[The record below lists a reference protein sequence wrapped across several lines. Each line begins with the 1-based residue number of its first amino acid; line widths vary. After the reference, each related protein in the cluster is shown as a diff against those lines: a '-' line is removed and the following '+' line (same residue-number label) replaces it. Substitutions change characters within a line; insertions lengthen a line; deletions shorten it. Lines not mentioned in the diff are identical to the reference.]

1 MKGWRGEGRGK
12 REEGRGKREEGRG
25 KREEG
30 RGKREEGRG
39 KREEGRGVG
48 CGESKPRRV
57 KLGLCGLGVVWL
69 QMVGQSVPW
78 LVGWFL
84 GQLAGVRID
93 ITKMEM
99 KIPKSG
105 DE

>member
-1 MKGWRGEGRGK
+1 MRKRRGEGVRKRRGK

-25 KREEG
+25 KI
-30 RGKREEGRG
+30 
-39 KREEGRGVG
+39 
-48 CGESKPRRV
+48 
-57 KLGLCGLGVVWL
+57 GLYGLGIVWL
-69 QMVGQSVPW
+69 QMVGQSVRW
-78 LVGWFL
+78 LVGSFL
-84 GQLAGVRID
+84 GQFAGVRID

>member
-1 MKGWRGEGRGK
+1 VRKRRGEGVRKRRGK

-30 RGKREEGRG
+30 RGKRGGRREEGRG
-39 KREEGRGVG
+39 KI
-48 CGESKPRRV
+48 
-57 KLGLCGLGVVWL
+57 GLYGLGIVWL
-69 QMVGQSVPW
+69 QMVGQSVRW
-78 LVGWFL
+78 LVGSFL
-84 GQLAGVRID
+84 GQFAGVRID

>member
-1 MKGWRGEGRGK
+1 VRKRRGEGVRKRRGK

-25 KREEG
+25 KI
-30 RGKREEGRG
+30 
-39 KREEGRGVG
+39 
-48 CGESKPRRV
+48 
-57 KLGLCGLGVVWL
+57 GLYGLGIVWL
-69 QMVGQSVPW
+69 QMVGQSVRW
-78 LVGWFL
+78 LVGSFL
-84 GQLAGVRID
+84 GQFAGVRID